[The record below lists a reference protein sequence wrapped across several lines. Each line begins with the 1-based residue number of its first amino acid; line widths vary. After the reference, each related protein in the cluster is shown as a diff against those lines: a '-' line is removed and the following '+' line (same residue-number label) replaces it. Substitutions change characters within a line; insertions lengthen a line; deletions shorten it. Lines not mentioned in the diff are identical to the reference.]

1 MTRLLRSL
9 LVVFGISVLV
19 FLIFFATPGADP
31 AARLAGRGA
40 PEKTLA
46 AVRAEY
52 GLDQPLPVQYA
63 VLMRRLFVTR
73 DLPSFVNRGQ
83 LVVPAVLRAAPVT
96 LALATGAAALWLMAG
111 LAIGLLA
118 ARRAGSG
125 TDRLVTALGLVG
137 VSVPVFWLGEMVN
150 LVTQGRLHDTWAFAW
165 VPPLGARPDSI
176 GEWLRTLALPC
187 ATLALLYAG
196 VYGRVLRASLVD
208 AYRQDYVRTARAKGI
223 SEPRVL
229 FRHALRNALTPVL
242 ALFGLDFGAL
252 VGGGT
257 LLIEAVFGLRGVGK
271 LTYDALQSLD
281 LAMVMAAVLYAA
293 VFVVLSSAAVDAL
306 QAALDPRQ
314 R

>member
-1 MTRLLRSL
+1 MTRVLRSVG
-9 LVVFGISVLV
+9 VVFGISVLV

-40 PEKTLA
+40 PEETLA

-63 VLMRRLFVTR
+63 TLMHRLFVTR

-96 LALATGAAALWLMAG
+96 LALAAGAAVLWLLAG
-111 LAIGLLA
+111 LAAGVLA
-118 ARRAGSG
+118 ARAGGG
-125 TDRLVTALGLVG
+125 TDRAVTALGLLG

-150 LVTQGRLHDTWAFAW
+150 LSTQGVFAW
-165 VPPLGARPDSI
+165 VPPLGARPDSL
-176 GEWLRTLALPC
+176 GGWLRTLALPC

-196 VYGRVLRASLVD
+196 VYARVLRTSLRD
-208 AYRQDYVRTARAKGI
+208 AYRQDYIRTARAKGL
-223 SEPRVL
+223 SERRVL
-229 FRHALRNALTPVL
+229 GHALRNALVPVL

-257 LLIEAVFGLRGVGK
+257 VLVEVVFGLRGVGK
-271 LTYDALQSLD
+271 LTADALQSLD
-281 LAMVMAAVLYAA
+281 LAIVMAAVLYAA
-293 VFVVLSSAAVDAL
+293 VFVVLSSALVDLL